1 MAVRYKLT
9 KINDNITD
17 NKTVKYSVTTV
28 SYDNVNLDALA
39 EQIAGSST
47 FSYGEVK
54 GLVENLTILI
64 AEALEGGNTVTI
76 DGLGTFSVTARPNR
90 EVEDPLKIRAE
101 SIKLKGIGFKPSPKL
116 KERLRSIEFTLSLI
130 HI

>member
-17 NKTVKYSVTTV
+17 NKTVRYSVTTV

-54 GLVENLTILI
+54 GLVENLTILNC
-64 AEALEGGNTVTI
+64 GSSGRRQYRDDRWFGNIFRNCPTQ
-76 DGLGTFSVTARPNR
+76 P
-90 EVEDPLKIRAE
+90 
-101 SIKLKGIGFKPSPKL
+101 
-116 KERLRSIEFTLSLI
+116 
-130 HI
+130 

>member
-76 DGLGTFSVTARPNR
+76 DGLGTFSVTAR
-90 EVEDPLKIRAE
+90 AE

-116 KERLRSIEFTLSLI
+116 KERLRSIEFTRMK
-130 HI
+130 

>member
-54 GLVENLTILI
+54 GLVENDDRRF
-64 AEALEGGNTVTI
+64 GNIFRNCPTQ
-76 DGLGTFSVTARPNR
+76 P
-90 EVEDPLKIRAE
+90 
-101 SIKLKGIGFKPSPKL
+101 
-116 KERLRSIEFTLSLI
+116 
-130 HI
+130 

>member
-54 GLVENLTILI
+54 GLVENLRL
-64 AEALEGGNTVTI
+64 
-76 DGLGTFSVTARPNR
+76 SV
-90 EVEDPLKIRAE
+90 VS
-101 SIKLKGIGFKPSPKL
+101 SIS
-116 KERLRSIEFTLSLI
+116 R
-130 HI
+130 

>member
-54 GLVENLTILI
+54 
-64 AEALEGGNTVTI
+64 
-76 DGLGTFSVTARPNR
+76 
-90 EVEDPLKIRAE
+90 DPLKIRAE

-116 KERLRSIEFTLSLI
+116 KERLRSIEFTRMK
-130 HI
+130 

>member
-17 NKTVKYSVTTV
+17 NKTVRYSVTTV
-28 SYDNVNLDALA
+28 SHDNVNLDALA

-54 GLVENLTILI
+54 GLVEYRDDRWFGNIFRNRLTQ
-64 AEALEGGNTVTI
+64 
-76 DGLGTFSVTARPNR
+76 P
-90 EVEDPLKIRAE
+90 
-101 SIKLKGIGFKPSPKL
+101 
-116 KERLRSIEFTLSLI
+116 
-130 HI
+130 

>member
-39 EQIAGSST
+39 EQIARIQYIFLRRSERTCGKSDYSDCGSSGRRQYRDDRR
-47 FSYGEVK
+47 F
-54 GLVENLTILI
+54 
-64 AEALEGGNTVTI
+64 GNIFRNCPTQ
-76 DGLGTFSVTARPNR
+76 S
-90 EVEDPLKIRAE
+90 
-101 SIKLKGIGFKPSPKL
+101 
-116 KERLRSIEFTLSLI
+116 
-130 HI
+130 

>member
-64 AEALEGGNTVTI
+64 AEARRRQYRDDRRFGNIFRNCPTQ
-76 DGLGTFSVTARPNR
+76 P
-90 EVEDPLKIRAE
+90 
-101 SIKLKGIGFKPSPKL
+101 
-116 KERLRSIEFTLSLI
+116 
-130 HI
+130 

>member
-39 EQIAGSST
+39 EQIAGSRSCDCT
-47 FSYGEVK
+47 DG
-54 GLVENLTILI
+54 GGIL
-64 AEALEGGNTVTI
+64 
-76 DGLGTFSVTARPNR
+76 
-90 EVEDPLKIRAE
+90 LKRGY
-101 SIKLKGIGFKPSPKL
+101 L
-116 KERLRSIEFTLSLI
+116 
-130 HI
+130 

>member
-54 GLVENLTILI
+54 
-64 AEALEGGNTVTI
+64 GGNTVTI

-116 KERLRSIEFTLSLI
+116 KERLRSIEFTRMK
-130 HI
+130 

>member
-47 FSYGEVK
+47 FSYGEVERTCGK
-54 GLVENLTILI
+54 SDYSDCGSS
-64 AEALEGGNTVTI
+64 GRRQYRDDRRFGNIFRNCPTQ
-76 DGLGTFSVTARPNR
+76 P
-90 EVEDPLKIRAE
+90 
-101 SIKLKGIGFKPSPKL
+101 
-116 KERLRSIEFTLSLI
+116 
-130 HI
+130 

>member
-47 FSYGEVK
+47 CLLYTS
-54 GLVENLTILI
+54 
-64 AEALEGGNTVTI
+64 
-76 DGLGTFSVTARPNR
+76 
-90 EVEDPLKIRAE
+90 
-101 SIKLKGIGFKPSPKL
+101 PSP
-116 KERLRSIEFTLSLI
+116 RDTR
-130 HI
+130 

>member
-54 GLVENLTILI
+54 GLV
-64 AEALEGGNTVTI
+64 
-76 DGLGTFSVTARPNR
+76 
-90 EVEDPLKIRAE
+90 
-101 SIKLKGIGFKPSPKL
+101 
-116 KERLRSIEFTLSLI
+116 
-130 HI
+130 

>member
-54 GLVENLTILI
+54 GKTL
-64 AEALEGGNTVTI
+64 
-76 DGLGTFSVTARPNR
+76 
-90 EVEDPLKIRAE
+90 
-101 SIKLKGIGFKPSPKL
+101 PSPA
-116 KERLRSIEFTLSLI
+116 LRIKDLWKI
-130 HI
+130 

>member
-39 EQIAGSST
+39 EQYPFQIFHLDLYRNIG
-47 FSYGEVK
+47 SYGCQE
-54 GLVENLTILI
+54 L
-64 AEALEGGNTVTI
+64 
-76 DGLGTFSVTARPNR
+76 
-90 EVEDPLKIRAE
+90 
-101 SIKLKGIGFKPSPKL
+101 
-116 KERLRSIEFTLSLI
+116 
-130 HI
+130 

>member
-47 FSYGEVK
+47 FSYGEVT
-54 GLVENLTILI
+54 VSYTHLTLP
-64 AEALEGGNTVTI
+64 TT
-76 DGLGTFSVTARPNR
+76 
-90 EVEDPLKIRAE
+90 
-101 SIKLKGIGFKPSPKL
+101 
-116 KERLRSIEFTLSLI
+116 ERV
-130 HI
+130 

>member
-64 AEALEGGNTVTI
+64 AEALEGGQYRDDRRFGNIFRNCPTQ
-76 DGLGTFSVTARPNR
+76 P
-90 EVEDPLKIRAE
+90 
-101 SIKLKGIGFKPSPKL
+101 
-116 KERLRSIEFTLSLI
+116 
-130 HI
+130 